1 MASAT
6 LADRG
11 SPMASGRQV
20 VAFPP
25 YRSPRGREQA
35 SPVAGPESSSLKG
48 PKATPGEG
56 SGEASRSWHGW
67 SFWESLRCGPSV
79 EFQQGYVKFH
89 KYLRSWNDTART
101 KCRENAA
108 SLHGAN

>member
-48 PKATPGEG
+48 PQGHPRRGIWGGISELARLE
-56 SGEASRSWHGW
+56 
-67 SFWESLRCGPSV
+67 FLESLRLWA
-79 EFQQGYVKFH
+79 F
-89 KYLRSWNDTART
+89 W
-101 KCRENAA
+101 
-108 SLHGAN
+108 